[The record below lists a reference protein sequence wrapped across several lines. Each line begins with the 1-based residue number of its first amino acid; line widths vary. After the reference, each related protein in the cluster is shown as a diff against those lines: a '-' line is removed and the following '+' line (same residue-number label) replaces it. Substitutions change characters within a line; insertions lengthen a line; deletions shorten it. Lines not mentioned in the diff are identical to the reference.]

1 MRYLRRFNE
10 SIKHED
16 FENLILDIKDLNYEL
31 GDMDIKMII
40 KPDPEQDPIG
50 FNMLRH
56 YLSGS
61 LPDTG
66 RVHSDF
72 NVTFIGDFNKLTTD
86 QGDNLVRII
95 NHLKSILDGFGLFG
109 EVMIG
114 SEVIRLNGWL
124 VTQLNVSKIT
134 IKITK
139 K

>member
-1 MRYLRRFNE
+1 MKYLRRFNE
-10 SIKHED
+10 GIKHED

-56 YLSGS
+56 YLSDR

-66 RVHSDF
+66 RAHSDF

-86 QGDNLVRII
+86 EGDNLVRII
-95 NHLKSILDGFGLFG
+95 NHLKSTLDGFGLVG

-114 SEVIRLNGWL
+114 SEVIRLDGWL